1 MALVTERLNSVGGV
15 GFIEMI
21 YDDTLAVDGW
31 DGTPEDDILNCDLV
45 SVRVV
50 IEAGRT
56 AKWSVRRGVSQNWK
70 SGSTTGP
77 IDETF
82 TKGGPVKKVE
92 DLTGFY
98 FGGDE

>member
-1 MALVTERLNSVGGV
+1 MALITQRLNSVGGV
-15 GFIEMI
+15 GFIEMT

-50 IEAGRT
+50 VEAGRT
-56 AKWSVRRGVSQNWK
+56 ATYAIQRGQSQNWE
-70 SGSTTGP
+70 SGVATGP

-82 TKGGPVKKVE
+82 TKRGSIRKVK

-98 FGGDE
+98 FGGHP

>member
-1 MALVTERLNSVGGV
+1 MTITDPIIHIGEI
-15 GFIEMI
+15 GFIEI
-21 YDDTLAVDGW
+21 TYDDTLAVAQDGVAG
-31 DGTPEDDILNCDLV
+31 DNIQNCDLV

-56 AKWSVRRGVSQNWK
+56 AKYAARRGQSQNWK
-70 SGSTTGP
+70 SGSASGP

-82 TKGGPVKKVE
+82 AAGGPVKKVE